1 MENKK
6 KTMFGYV
13 TINKDELKIKD
24 VKRYQAYYCGVC
36 QGPEGPARHGGAV
49 YADV

>member
-1 MENKK
+1 
-6 KTMFGYV
+6 MFGYV

-36 QGPEGPARHGGAV
+36 QDLKDRHGMAAQV
-49 YADV
+49 IRPICS

>member
-1 MENKK
+1 
-6 KTMFGYV
+6 MFGYV

-24 VKRYQAYYCGVC
+24 GEEIPGVLLRSLS
-36 QGPEGPARHGGAV
+36 GPEGPARHGGAV